1 MEQSKKRQIA
11 VDLAMEMWGRAPAH
25 IKVMAS
31 AYVEPILRALNE
43 LSAELDLMKGATHGE
58 K

>member
-1 MEQSKKRQIA
+1 MQQEKNRQIA

-31 AYVEPILRALNE
+31 AYVEPILRALHE
-43 LSAELDLMKGATHGE
+43 ISAELDLMKGATNGE